1 MSTTAP
7 TTTLALLLPHELPEA
22 PAARIL
28 LYAFRRM
35 AGHGLH
41 DAQAAQAM
49 LGAFGRRFQR
59 PLIALR
65 ALVADLSA
73 HAAGPIRIAPCCCC
87 RMTAAEAA
95 LLTALARV
103 EHHPDSAHL
112 LIADVVALRQA
123 DALVAA
129 AALVAGAWA
138 EMGHPIEA

>member
-1 MSTTAP
+1 MSTTAS
-7 TTTLALLLPHELPEA
+7 TSALAMLLPYEVPEA

-41 DAQAAQAM
+41 DAQAGQAM
-49 LGAFGRRFQR
+49 LAAFGGRFQR

-73 HAAGPIRIAPCCCC
+73 NAAGPIRIAPCCCG

-95 LLTALARV
+95 LLTALARTDSN
-103 EHHPDSAHL
+103 PGSAHL
-112 LIADVVALRQA
+112 LIADMAGLREAEALFA
-123 DALVAA
+123 T

-138 EMGHPIEA
+138 DMGHPIED